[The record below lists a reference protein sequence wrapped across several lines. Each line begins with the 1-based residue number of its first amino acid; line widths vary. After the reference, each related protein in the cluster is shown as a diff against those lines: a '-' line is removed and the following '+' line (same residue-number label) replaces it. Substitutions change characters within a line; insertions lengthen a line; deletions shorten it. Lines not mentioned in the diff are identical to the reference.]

1 MGDYDFE
8 TAQIQARADRA
19 ARRAHIAAMSSH
31 VQSSSS
37 NVPKQ
42 PLIDNTLPIDALV
55 AAIEGK
61 GEGEEGE
68 AREGQGVTKWKKKSK

>member
-1 MGDYDFE
+1 
-8 TAQIQARADRA
+8 
-19 ARRAHIAAMSSH
+19 MSSR
-31 VQSSSS
+31 VQPSSSD
-37 NVPKQ
+37 VPSQ

-68 AREGQGVTKWKKKSK
+68 GREGQGVTKSKKKRK

>member
-1 MGDYDFE
+1 
-8 TAQIQARADRA
+8 
-19 ARRAHIAAMSSH
+19 MSSR
-31 VQSSSS
+31 VQPSSSD
-37 NVPKQ
+37 VPSQ

-68 AREGQGVTKWKKKSK
+68 GREGQGVTKSKKKRKK